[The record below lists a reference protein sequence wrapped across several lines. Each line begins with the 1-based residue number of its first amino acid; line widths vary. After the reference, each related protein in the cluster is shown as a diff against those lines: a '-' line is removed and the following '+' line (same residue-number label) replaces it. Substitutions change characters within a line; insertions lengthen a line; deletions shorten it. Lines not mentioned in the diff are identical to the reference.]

1 MENSTIWKIIDKYF
15 DDNPQCLVRH
25 HTESYNDFFKNGIFQ
40 IFKEKN
46 PIRISTRFDEKLN
59 DYRSQCIMYFGG
71 KEGNKIYFGKPIIY
85 DDDDNSHYMYPNE
98 ARLRN
103 MTYGMTI
110 HYDVDIEF
118 IDILD
123 KDELP
128 NIVGIENTG
137 EGDENIHTEFVNFKT
152 NHENEQPA
160 LDYSKVD
167 IAVDKEITGGAVKRK
182 NKPKRR
188 IDLELS
194 PMEMGLLREAT
205 EKSMT
210 SSNRQVRTLTL
221 EKIFLGKFPIMVQSE
236 YCVLSGLP
244 REVRHTMGE
253 CRNDVGGYFI
263 IDGKEKTVVSQEKFG
278 DNMLY
283 IRKSNDDVSLYSAEI
298 RSVSENVAKP
308 IRTLSV
314 RIMAPSAS
322 YSNKNIVVNIPNVR
336 KPVPL
341 FIVFRALGVIS
352 DKQIITMCLLD
363 LEKYESMVD
372 LFAPSVHDAG
382 GIMTQ
387 RTALKYIATLTKRKT
402 VPYVLEILSDYF
414 LPHVGETNYIQKSY
428 YLGHIVFKLLSVY
441 TGLEVPTD
449 RDNFKFKRIE
459 LVGSLMYDLFRE
471 YYTIQQ
477 RQIHLA
483 FESKITFNRNL
494 YENNLYGLIQENYKA
509 FFGERSLESGFKKA
523 FKGNWGAF
531 THTKRIGV
539 VQDLNRLSHNSA
551 LSHLRKTN
559 LPLDA
564 SVKLVGPR
572 VLHNTQWGLF
582 DPIDTPDGGN
592 IGIHKHISISAYV
605 TQGVSREPMIKWL
618 RENIDMKLLEDCTPK
633 VLSTMTK
640 VMINGLWAGSIT
652 TPIESVEKIRLFR
665 RNALLPI
672 YTSVTFDIKQNTVFI
687 YTDAGRLCR
696 PIFYRDTE
704 TGKMSFDN
712 KFIKDRLEDNDFT
725 WNDLISGFN
734 EKKIENFNPNNYKMY
749 QLAELYKNITEES
762 NPAKLNKF
770 LEGKAILDYLD
781 TNEAENALIA
791 MNKEDLTKD
800 SKRKHTHMEIHES
813 LIFGMM
819 CNIGIFPENNPATRN
834 SFSCGQ
840 SKQACS
846 MYHTNHQVRMDKTS
860 VVLVNGQ
867 VPLVKSRYL
876 EHINHEENTYGEN
889 AIVAIMC
896 YTGYNVEDAI
906 LINEGA
912 LKRGLFRTTYYTTY
926 ETHEEKSKSGDGTTE
941 KIFTNIDSE
950 STVIGTKPGY
960 DYSKL
965 DKYGLIRENT
975 PVDDKTVLIGLTVTN
990 SNMKDTKMDMSKTPK
1005 KGQLG
1010 IVDKSFITDGEEGNR
1025 IAKIRIREERIPN
1038 IGDKMACALPTQQVL
1053 TNIGWIEIKDID
1065 ISVHKVATLD
1075 VNGNMCYE
1083 YPVNKF
1089 EYDHDGQMY
1098 FIQNKQAHVICTLN
1112 HKLYVK
1118 KRHGK
1123 YYELIEAENVMGKM
1137 VRFQK
1142 SMKNILPDV
1151 EFMKLGDKQYK
1162 MDDWLQLLGMFI
1174 GDGSVN
1180 NRAVILSCHKERKV
1194 NFNISLLTKLD
1205 IEYKYDNYNGYFA
1218 INIGKYP
1225 EIYNELKQYNL
1236 GALNKYLPEYV
1247 WSLSQRQSI
1256 ILLESLL
1263 QSDGHTYNDGFSRYG
1278 TISLRLANDVSR
1290 LAVHCGW
1297 SGVIKIAAEPDGKER
1312 LVTGKL
1318 GYNKGKTHTIIQK
1331 HTYYKISIIRK
1342 QNQPYI
1348 NKKVNE
1354 SNVEKLIDYN
1364 GKVYCIEMPSSHLYY
1379 MRETN
1384 FAPSMLIGNSR
1395 AGQKGTVGLV
1405 VPERDMPFTKDGI
1418 RPDIIINPHAIPTR
1432 MTIGQLV
1439 ETIVGKA
1446 SAMYGGYA
1454 DCTAFNNRGSKI
1466 GVFGEMLT
1474 KVGYHSSGNEILYNG
1489 MTGEQIETEIFIG
1502 PNYYMRL
1509 KHMVKDK
1516 INYRALGPRSAL
1528 TRQTVGGRANDGGLR
1543 IGEMERD
1550 SVISHGTAEF
1560 LRESMMERGDKYK
1573 LAICNTTGLVAIYNP
1588 AKNVFMSPLADGP
1601 LKFITSMDGNET
1613 HIENISKYGR
1623 SFSIISVPYS
1633 LKLLIQELQTINV
1646 QMRIITEDNIQQLEN
1661 MSFSKNINLLT
1672 ADEKIEPKDII
1683 NQIKKAISK
1692 SGSDALNTPESIIE
1706 NIPTSPELSPPYP
1719 DTSPAYET
1727 PISPNSPPYP
1737 ETSPAYEGPESPP
1750 YEPTS
1755 PSSPPF
1761 NPFENDNK
1769 MIGGFNNDI
1778 NYNIGEPVYYR
1789 GDSSPKRLWKIIDI
1803 GNQFI
1808 TIEANT
1814 NEYLGTNDTVQVVLP
1829 SDIYRP
1835 NEIVD
1840 TSIINEPLQ
1849 PTSGLYNSYDQ
1860 VNYPTQPFMGQ
1871 STMPYPPI
1879 NIKVVSGNDFS
1890 TNDNKNDMNMSTEP
1904 TNTVSTQESFGIKM
1918 NNDVPAAI
1926 KINPNLNNESNN
1938 EDIKPTN
1945 DIDFSKGGMI
1955 IVKKG

>member
-1 MENSTIWKIIDKYF
+1 MDNYTVWKIVDKYF
-15 DDNPQCLVRH
+15 EDNPQCLVRH

-46 PIRISTRFDEKLN
+46 PIRISTRFDENLN

-123 KDELP
+123 KGELP
-128 NIVGIENTG
+128 TVVG
-137 EGDENIHTEFVNFKT
+137 TEQTMFMDDREDFVNVKT
-152 NHENEQPA
+152 NQINETNA
-160 LDYSKVD
+160 IDYNKL
-167 IAVDKEITGGAVKRK
+167 DKEETEMLGGAAKRK

-194 PMEMGLLREAT
+194 PMELGLIREAT
-205 EKSMT
+205 EKSM
-210 SSNRQVRTLTL
+210 SGSNKQIRTLTL
-221 EKIFLGKFPIMVQSE
+221 EKIFLGKFPIMVQSD
-236 YCVLSGLP
+236 YCILYGLP

-283 IRKSNDDVSLYSAEI
+283 IRKSNDDISLYSAEI

-314 RIMAPSAS
+314 KIMAPTAS

-341 FIVFRALGVIS
+341 FILFRALGIIS

-363 LEKYESMVD
+363 LDKYESMVD

-414 LPHVGETNYIQKSY
+414 LPHVGETNYIQKAY

-441 TGLEVPTD
+441 TGLEAPTD

-483 FESKITFNRNL
+483 FESKITYNRNL
-494 YENNLYGLIQENYKA
+494 YENNLYGLITENYKA
-509 FFGERSLESGFKKA
+509 FFGERSLEAGFKKA

-592 IGIHKHISISAYV
+592 IGIHKHMSISAYV

-618 RENIDMKLLEDCTPK
+618 RENIDMKLVEDCSPK

-652 TPIESVEKIRLFR
+652 TPIETVEKIRLFR

-712 KFIKDRLEDNDFT
+712 KFVKDHLEENDFT

-734 EKKIENFNPNNYKMY
+734 EKKIENFNPNDYKMY
-749 QLAELYKNITEES
+749 QLSELYKNITEES

-791 MNKEDLTKD
+791 MNKEDLAKD

-846 MYHTNHQVRMDKTS
+846 MYHTNHQVRMDKTA

-1038 IGDKMACALPTQQVL
+1038 IGDKMA
-1053 TNIGWIEIKDID
+1053 
-1065 ISVHKVATLD
+1065 
-1075 VNGNMCYE
+1075 
-1083 YPVNKF
+1083 
-1089 EYDHDGQMY
+1089 
-1098 FIQNKQAHVICTLN
+1098 
-1112 HKLYVK
+1112 
-1118 KRHGK
+1118 
-1123 YYELIEAENVMGKM
+1123 
-1137 VRFQK
+1137 
-1142 SMKNILPDV
+1142 
-1151 EFMKLGDKQYK
+1151 
-1162 MDDWLQLLGMFI
+1162 
-1174 GDGSVN
+1174 
-1180 NRAVILSCHKERKV
+1180 
-1194 NFNISLLTKLD
+1194 
-1205 IEYKYDNYNGYFA
+1205 
-1218 INIGKYP
+1218 
-1225 EIYNELKQYNL
+1225 
-1236 GALNKYLPEYV
+1236 
-1247 WSLSQRQSI
+1247 
-1256 ILLESLL
+1256 
-1263 QSDGHTYNDGFSRYG
+1263 
-1278 TISLRLANDVSR
+1278 
-1290 LAVHCGW
+1290 
-1297 SGVIKIAAEPDGKER
+1297 
-1312 LVTGKL
+1312 
-1318 GYNKGKTHTIIQK
+1318 
-1331 HTYYKISIIRK
+1331 
-1342 QNQPYI
+1342 
-1348 NKKVNE
+1348 
-1354 SNVEKLIDYN
+1354 
-1364 GKVYCIEMPSSHLYY
+1364 
-1379 MRETN
+1379 
-1384 FAPSMLIGNSR
+1384 SR

-1474 KVGYHSSGNEILYNG
+1474 KVGYHSSGNELLYNG

-1588 AKNVFMSPLADGP
+1588 SKNVFMSPMADGP
-1601 LKFITSMDGNET
+1601 IKFITSMDGNET
-1613 HIENISKYGR
+1613 HIENITKYGR
-1623 SFSIISVPYS
+1623 SFSVINVPYS

-1661 MSFSKNINLLT
+1661 MSFSKNINLLIGSEIT
-1672 ADEKIEPKDII
+1672 EPKSII
-1683 NQIKKAISK
+1683 NQIKRKLFDNRK
-1692 SGSDALNTPESIIE
+1692 NGLDTPESIVE
-1706 NIPTSPELSPPYP
+1706 NIPTSPDFSPPYAE
-1719 DTSPAYET
+1719 TSPAYE
-1727 PISPNSPPYP
+1727 SPTSSSSPSYP
-1737 ETSPAYEGPESPP
+1737 ETSPAYESPTSPSSSP

-1755 PSSPPF
+1755 PSSPPY
-1761 NPFENDNK
+1761 NPFENENK
-1769 MIGGFNNDI
+1769 MVGGFDSNT
-1778 NYNIGEPVYYR
+1778 NYNIGELVYYR
-1789 GDSSPKRLWKIIDI
+1789 GDNSQKRLWQITDI

-1808 TIEANT
+1808 TIQANT
-1814 NEYLGTNDTVQVVLP
+1814 NEYLDINDTKKVVLP

-1840 TSIINEPLQ
+1840 TSILNEPLQ
-1849 PTSGLYNSYDQ
+1849 PSAGLYNSFDQ
-1860 VNYPTQPFMGQ
+1860 VNYPTQQMISQPM
-1871 STMPYPPI
+1871 MPYPPI

-1890 TNDNKNDMNMSTEP
+1890 TNDNKNDDMNMNREP
-1904 TNTVSTQESFGIKM
+1904 TSTINESFGIKM
-1918 NNDVPAAI
+1918 NNDIPTI
-1926 KINPNLNNESNN
+1926 KVNPNLNNESNK
-1938 EDIKPTN
+1938 EDNKSTN
-1945 DIDFSKGGMI
+1945 DIDFSKGGMV

>member
-46 PIRISTRFDEKLN
+46 PIRISTRFDDNLN
-59 DYRSQCIMYFGG
+59 DYRSQCVMYFGG

-128 NIVGIENTG
+128 NIVVIENTG

-167 IAVDKEITGGAVKRK
+167 IAVDKEMTGGAVKRK

-950 STVIGTKPGY
+950 STLIGTKPGY

-1010 IVDKSFITDGEEGNR
+1010 IVDKSFITDGEEGKR

-1038 IGDKMACALPTQQVL
+1038 IGDKMA
-1053 TNIGWIEIKDID
+1053 
-1065 ISVHKVATLD
+1065 
-1075 VNGNMCYE
+1075 
-1083 YPVNKF
+1083 
-1089 EYDHDGQMY
+1089 
-1098 FIQNKQAHVICTLN
+1098 
-1112 HKLYVK
+1112 
-1118 KRHGK
+1118 
-1123 YYELIEAENVMGKM
+1123 
-1137 VRFQK
+1137 
-1142 SMKNILPDV
+1142 
-1151 EFMKLGDKQYK
+1151 
-1162 MDDWLQLLGMFI
+1162 
-1174 GDGSVN
+1174 
-1180 NRAVILSCHKERKV
+1180 
-1194 NFNISLLTKLD
+1194 
-1205 IEYKYDNYNGYFA
+1205 
-1218 INIGKYP
+1218 
-1225 EIYNELKQYNL
+1225 
-1236 GALNKYLPEYV
+1236 
-1247 WSLSQRQSI
+1247 
-1256 ILLESLL
+1256 
-1263 QSDGHTYNDGFSRYG
+1263 
-1278 TISLRLANDVSR
+1278 
-1290 LAVHCGW
+1290 
-1297 SGVIKIAAEPDGKER
+1297 
-1312 LVTGKL
+1312 
-1318 GYNKGKTHTIIQK
+1318 
-1331 HTYYKISIIRK
+1331 
-1342 QNQPYI
+1342 
-1348 NKKVNE
+1348 
-1354 SNVEKLIDYN
+1354 
-1364 GKVYCIEMPSSHLYY
+1364 
-1379 MRETN
+1379 
-1384 FAPSMLIGNSR
+1384 SR

-1672 ADEKIEPKDII
+1672 VDEKIEPKDII

-1706 NIPTSPELSPPYP
+1706 SIPTSPELSPPYP

-1727 PISPNSPPYP
+1727 PTSPNSPPYP

-1755 PSSPPF
+1755 PSSPPY
-1761 NPFENDNK
+1761 NPFENENK
-1769 MIGGFNNDI
+1769 MVGGFDNNI

-1904 TNTVSTQESFGIKM
+1904 TNTVSIQESFGIKM

-1945 DIDFSKGGMI
+1945 DIDFSKGGMV